1 MNAVMLLLAGLVLD
15 WNLIAQP
22 RGPWREVSYRGLTTY
37 VAQADSVEMYLH
49 ADARGTNSA
58 LFYSIPSH
66 TEVSELR
73 WRWRVLRH
81 PAGANT
87 SAKRSDDRAA
97 AVFVLV
103 HRSIFPWRTR
113 GLLYQWANGGECGRW
128 SSSPYAPGIKVITL
142 ENAPADSVWRSERRN
157 LQEDLRAAFESVPAD
172 IEAIGVLCDADN
184 TGDRAIAD
192 FGSLRLNTTVERRVY

>member
-1 MNAVMLLLAGLVLD
+1 MIALLLLAAELLLD

-22 RGPWREVSYRGLTTY
+22 RGPWREVSYRGHTAY
-37 VAQADSVEMYLH
+37 VAQADSAERYLR

-58 LFYSIPSH
+58 LFYSIPSN
-66 TEVSELR
+66 TQVSELR

-87 SAKRSDDRAA
+87 TLKRSDDRAA

-128 SSSPYAPGIKVITL
+128 TSSPYAPGIKVISL

-157 LQEDLRAAFESVPAD
+157 LREDLKAAFESVPAN

-192 FGSLRLNTTVERRVY
+192 FGLLRLLTMVEHR

>member
-1 MNAVMLLLAGLVLD
+1 MIAFVLLAAELVLD
-15 WNLIAQP
+15 WNLVAHP
-22 RGPWREVSYRGLTTY
+22 RGPWREVSYRGHTAY
-37 VAQADSVEMYLH
+37 VAQADSSERYLH
-49 ADARGTNSA
+49 AEARGTNSA
-58 LFYSIPSH
+58 LFFSIPSN
-66 TEVSELR
+66 TQVSELR

-87 SAKRSDDRAA
+87 TLKRADDRAA

-128 SSSPYAPGIKVITL
+128 TSSPYARGIKVITL

-157 LQEDLRAAFESVPAD
+157 LREDLKAAFESVPAD

-192 FGSLRLNTTVERRVY
+192 FGSLRLMTMVEHR